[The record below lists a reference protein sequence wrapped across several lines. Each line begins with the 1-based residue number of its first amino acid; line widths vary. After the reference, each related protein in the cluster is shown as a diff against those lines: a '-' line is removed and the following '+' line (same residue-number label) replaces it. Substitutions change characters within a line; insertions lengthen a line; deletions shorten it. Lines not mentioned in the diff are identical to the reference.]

1 MILHVVFYQPKASAS
16 AGELAELVAA
26 IERASRRIPTVRQV
40 RAGRAKDFGFGYSN
54 RSVGPKLGYVA
65 VFEFS
70 DLDGL
75 KAYLMHD
82 EHTELAKLFWSACE
96 ETMIVDVEAVD
107 PKVHGLS
114 ELLVE

>member
-1 MILHVVFYQPKASAS
+1 
-16 AGELAELVAA
+16 
-26 IERASRRIPTVRQV
+26 
-40 RAGRAKDFGFGYSN
+40 
-54 RSVGPKLGYVA
+54 
-65 VFEFS
+65 
-70 DLDGL
+70 
-75 KAYLMHD
+75 MHD